1 MNTIEYITSFTSC
14 LNLCE
19 GETITVPLQVLSF
32 GGKRISRD
40 LIVIPDNNV
49 LKVVNQKKLDVGST
63 ELTVSGIQPGISRL
77 IIETVDKTSN
87 PLCLLFYITKK
98 VEVIWSDGQV
108 TNEQFDSNLTWK
120 VFLEQNK
127 SKITDLK
134 LIH

>member
-14 LNLCE
+14 FNLCE
-19 GETITVPLQVLSF
+19 GETINVPLQVLSF
-32 GGKRISRD
+32 GGKKISRD
-40 LIVIPDNNV
+40 LIVLPDNNV
-49 LKVVNQKKLDVGST
+49 MKVLNQKKLDAGST
-63 ELTVSGIQPGISRL
+63 ELTVSGIEPGRSRL
-77 IIETVDKTSN
+77 MIETVDKTSN

-108 TNEQFDSNLTWK
+108 TNEQFDSNLAWK

-127 SKITDLK
+127 SEIADWK